1 MSLAVNAGASGG
13 SGLWDGGSQM
23 GPSGRIGLWDK
34 LDALAAVSFRFL
46 LRVVVSEQAIVQQVT
61 IDKR

>member
-1 MSLAVNAGASGG
+1 
-13 SGLWDGGSQM
+13 M